1 MFSVGVY
8 RFLMLPDVTIDTAS
22 KTGVYCEAP
31 LIEAGKQSKKRFL
44 RRIIKNIQPISVG
57 V

>member
-1 MFSVGVY
+1 M
-8 RFLMLPDVTIDTAS
+8 MLPDVTIDTAS